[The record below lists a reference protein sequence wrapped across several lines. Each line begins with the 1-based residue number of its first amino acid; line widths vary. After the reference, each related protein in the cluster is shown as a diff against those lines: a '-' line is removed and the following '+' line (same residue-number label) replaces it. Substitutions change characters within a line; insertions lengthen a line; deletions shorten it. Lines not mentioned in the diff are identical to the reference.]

1 MQSKII
7 YRYTSDGEGV
17 FSAGKR
23 LLPKNLVEEVI
34 EAKKWLIKPKLP
46 EGNYRFYLTEKGKE
60 KYEETLL
67 LSHKKYLK
75 I

>member
-34 EAKKWLIKPKLP
+34 EAKKWLIKP
-46 EGNYRFYLTEKGKE
+46 N
-60 KYEETLL
+60 
-67 LSHKKYLK
+67 S